1 MSEPIATVLIA
12 LAGVPLGII
21 AGAKILSWA
30 LSLYLL
36 FRSEE
41 GQVLNPSPGSVV
53 LTFFGS
59 GLWFGAAV
67 VALLV
72 LSRNAE
78 WAAALR
84 TGLLFGA
91 LGLGSIMLY
100 QFRKRRAQ
108 SRGSHAA

>member
-1 MSEPIATVLIA
+1 MSEPIAIVLIA

-41 GQVLNPSPGSVV
+41 GQVLNPSPGSVI
-53 LTFFGS
+53 LTFLGS
-59 GLWFGAAV
+59 GLWFGAAL
-67 VALLV
+67 VALLI
-72 LSRNAE
+72 LSRSAE

-84 TGLLFGA
+84 AGLLIGA
-91 LGLGSIMLY
+91 FGLGGVMLY
-100 QFRKRRAQ
+100 QFRKRRTQ
-108 SRGSHAA
+108 SRGSNAA